1 MDSGYDVGPVY
12 HAFEALYCHP
22 IVKLRQTGANS
33 LLKITLLEK
42 RLADETVAGATLFAT
57 LEPCTVRLSWV
68 LGGVERVARHVVVA
82 IVARAFA

>member
-68 LGGVERVARHVVVA
+68 LGAAWNESLDT
-82 IVARAFA
+82 